1 MIATATTEDIDR
13 LVELWVALMETGQ
26 ADGGHLDP
34 TANDAIARQ
43 RIAAAVADDRVL
55 LARPEDS
62 IVGFASV
69 TLEHGVFEMDCPRGI
84 VENLYVVPSARRQGV
99 GTALLA
105 AAEARLRELGADV
118 VAVETLAANEAGRA
132 FYRAQGYRPHRVTLE
147 RRVESDRKGDPPR

>member
-1 MIATATTEDIDR
+1 VITTATTDDIDR

-34 TANDAIARQ
+34 AASK
-43 RIAAAVADDRVL
+43 AAARRHLAAAIIDDRIL
-55 LARPEDS
+55 LARPENL

-69 TLEHGVFEMDCPRGI
+69 TRERGTFEMECTRGI
-84 VENLYVVPSARRQGV
+84 VENLYVVPSARRQGI
-99 GTALLA
+99 GAALLE
-105 AAEARLRELGADV
+105 AAEGRLHELGADV

-147 RRVESDRKGDPPR
+147 RRVESDRKDEVPR